1 MTPYFRSIY
10 RGLPPRSEQIGSI
23 IRFSL
28 LPSRQVSGGGA
39 GWERKVEVAATS
51 PDQEAEL
58 AVLRGWEREGIG
70 SSSPVCE
77 IESGKVEVVAK

>member
-1 MTPYFRSIY
+1 VNKPVQLFVFPYCPLAR
-10 RGLPPRSEQIGSI
+10 
-23 IRFSL
+23 
-28 LPSRQVSGGGA
+28 VSGGSA

-51 PDQEAEL
+51 PDREAEL